1 MSARTA
7 APSSPRRV
15 SSRKNC
21 RKVVGCLVRML
32 VSGVPPAR
40 CPGLSQSMSTGG
52 VPDLSGAKGCGQGPE
67 GPAPVGEGVLV
78 GRRHLGERAAVA
90 LGRDEDS
97 VVAEAACPL
106 GYKGDEPPDRAPG
119 DDLPPVGPAGHGDRL
134 EAGRALR

>member
-32 VSGVPPAR
+32 PSGVPPAR
-40 CPGLSQSMSTGG
+40 FPGLSHSMSTGG
-52 VPDLSGAKGCGQGPE
+52 VPDLSGAKGFGQGPE
-67 GPAPVGEGVLV
+67 GPAPVGQGVLV

-90 LGRDEDS
+90 LGRDEDW
-97 VVAEAACPL
+97 VVAETARPS
-106 GYKGDEPPDRAPG
+106 GDKGDGPPHRPPG
-119 DDLPPVGPAGHGDRL
+119 D
-134 EAGRALR
+134 